1 MGKTTKYIE
10 DGYESFVVDDDTGV
24 AFVDPD
30 GADLLLTSGDEVTV
44 EGGEEPPAYVRE
56 FLDRET
62 DLDPVHRRTRRYKEV
77 RIGVGDPVLVAGQ
90 ASPDAARDLDG
101 VATAITESGDA
112 PRFYITDDPDHGLG
126 RRLINEAFVFFLI
139 AAILFTVAYFLVTT

>member
-24 AFVDPD
+24 AYVDPD

-90 ASPDAARDLDG
+90 ASPDGIGDRG
-101 VATAITESGDA
+101 TTTAITERGDG
-112 PRFYITDDPDHGLG
+112 PRFYVTDDPGHGLG
-126 RRLINEAFVFFLI
+126 RRLLNEAFVFFLI
-139 AAILFTVAYFLVTT
+139 AAILFTVAYFLVAT